1 MAFATVW
8 TAAPGTEVTVDGVR
22 YARGAPASVMEY
34 LLVEVMRWA
43 KGEGYRAL
51 NLGMAPMSGL
61 QSRDLASRWNR
72 VGGLAFRHGEHFQNL
87 KGLRHYKERFG
98 GEWRTQYLA
107 APGGPA
113 LPRILADLA
122 ALLSG
127 DAGRSSA

>member
-1 MAFATVW
+1 MSNERHNVKTGHRCLGPVSGFSTISAH
-8 TAAPGTEVTVDGVR
+8 
-22 YARGAPASVMEY
+22 AST
-34 LLVEVMRWA
+34 
-43 KGEGYRAL
+43 GS
-51 NLGMAPMSGL
+51 P
-61 QSRDLASRWNR
+61 SRDLASRWNR